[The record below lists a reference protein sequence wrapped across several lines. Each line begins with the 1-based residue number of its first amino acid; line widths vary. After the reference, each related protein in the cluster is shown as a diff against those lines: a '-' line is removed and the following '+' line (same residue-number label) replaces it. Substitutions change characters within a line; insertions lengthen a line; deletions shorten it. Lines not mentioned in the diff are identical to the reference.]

1 VDKMVKPCT
10 HARLAWFAALVFI
23 GGCVTYQDRPLSGTK
38 TLDDFGSR
46 TLDGQ
51 DLRGYL
57 QEKLNVRQWPLTTWN
72 SAALTLAAFFY
83 SPELDVARAR
93 WAVAKGRKAAAA
105 ERPNPTFGITPG
117 FNSTTGY
124 NAPISPWIVGT
135 VLDIPMETAGK
146 RGYRIAEAGHLSEA
160 ARLQIAQTAWE
171 LRHQIREAL
180 LDLYAA
186 TETASLLRSRSTI
199 QEDNV
204 KLLEEMFRA
213 GEISANELGQAHI
226 LRDEARLA
234 MLDAEKQQ
242 VQARARLAGVI
253 GVPAKALESKE
264 LSFDTVEALPDDVP
278 PAEAQRQALLNRA
291 DLLAALAEYQA
302 SQSALQ
308 RQIAGQYPDVQIGPG
323 YEFDQ
328 SENKWALGLSV
339 TLPVFNRNRGA
350 IAAAE
355 ADRVQ
360 AEAQVLALQARIV
373 SDLEQAVR
381 NYQASVRKVKAA
393 ETLVEEHRVATDRI
407 RKMYELGQVVRLEVD
422 AAALESNTGA
432 LNRLNARVEAQRA
445 LGQIENAMHV
455 AADLPDWSQ
464 QIPAKRTATIGNGDH
479 E

>member
-1 VDKMVKPCT
+1 MDRPVT
-10 HARLAWFAALVFI
+10 AYIRARMAWLISSLVI
-23 GGCVTYQDRPLSGTK
+23 AGCLPYQDRPLSPTK
-38 TLDDFGSR
+38 ALVDFESR

-51 DLRGYL
+51 DLQAYL
-57 QEKLNVRQWPLTTWN
+57 QKNLNVRHWPLAQWD
-72 SAALTLAAFFY
+72 SAELTLAAFFY

-124 NAPISPWIVGT
+124 GAPISPWIVGAA
-135 VLDIPMETAGK
+135 LDIPIETAGK
-146 RGYRIAEAGHLSEA
+146 RGYRVAEAEHLSEA

-171 LRHQIREAL
+171 LRHQIREVM

-186 TETASLLRSRSTI
+186 TQTAGLLRSRRTI
-199 QEDNV
+199 QEDDIR
-204 KLLEEMFRA
+204 LLEEMFNA
-213 GEISANELGQAHI
+213 GEISANELGQARI

-234 MLDAEKQQ
+234 MLDAEEQQ
-242 VQARARLAGVI
+242 VQANTRLAGVI

-264 LSFDTVEALPDDVP
+264 LSFDVFEALPEDVP

-308 RQIAGQYPDVQIGPG
+308 HEIARQYPDVQIGPG

-350 IAAAE
+350 IVAAE
-355 ADRVQ
+355 ADRAQ
-360 AEAQVLALQARIV
+360 AEAQVRALQARIV

-381 NYQASVRKVKAA
+381 MYQASLRKVKAA

-407 RKMYELGQVVRLEVD
+407 RKMYELGQVVRLEVG
-422 AAALESNTGA
+422 AAALESNAGA

-455 AADLPDWSQ
+455 AADLPDWSG
-464 QIPAKRTATIGNGDH
+464 QIRCERGDNDH

>member
-1 VDKMVKPCT
+1 MVDT
-10 HARLAWFAALVFI
+10 HMHATLAWFVPLLTIA
-23 GGCVTYQDRPLSGTK
+23 GCATYQDRPLSGPK
-38 TLDDFGSR
+38 TLDDFESR
-46 TLDGQ
+46 TLDGP
-51 DLRGYL
+51 DLQAYI
-57 QEKLNVRQWPLTTWN
+57 QEKLDAGHRPLATWN
-72 SAALTLAAFFY
+72 LPELTLAAFFY

-93 WAVAKGRKAAAA
+93 WAVAKGRKEAAT
-105 ERPNPTFGITPG
+105 ERPNPTLGIAPG

-124 NAPISPWIVGT
+124 DAPVSPWIVGA
-135 VLDIPMETAGK
+135 VLDIPIETAGK
-146 RGYRIAEAGHLSEA
+146 RGYRIAEAERLSEA

-171 LRHQIREAL
+171 LRHQIREAM

-186 TETASLLRSRSTI
+186 TETASLLRSRRSV

-204 KLLEEMFRA
+204 RRLEEMFQA
-213 GEISANELGQAHI
+213 GEISANELGQARI
-226 LRDEARLA
+226 FRDEARLA
-234 MLDAEKQQ
+234 MLDVDQQQ

-264 LSFDTVEALPDDVP
+264 FSFDTFEALPEDVP
-278 PAEAQRQALLNRA
+278 PAETQRQALLNRA

-308 RQIAGQYPDVQIGPG
+308 HEIARQYPDVQIGPG

-355 ADRVQ
+355 ADRAQ
-360 AEAQVLALQARIV
+360 AEARVRALQARIV

-381 NYQASVRKVKAA
+381 GYHASLRKVEAA
-393 ETLVEEHRVATDRI
+393 ESLVEELRVATGRV
-407 RKMYELGQVVRLEVD
+407 RKTYELGQVVRLEVD
-422 AAALESNTGA
+422 AAALESNAGA
-432 LNRLNARVEAQRA
+432 LSRFNARVEALRT
-445 LGQIENAMHV
+445 LGKIENAMHV
-455 AADLPDWSQ
+455 AADLPNWSG
-464 QIPAKRTATIGNGDH
+464 QIRSERGDQDH